1 MGRLFAADSV
11 SALRVRFAA
20 GFVLVA
26 GVLFALYTFPY
37 AENGISERW
46 FDAYLAFYA
55 RAAGLALHQLDSAV
69 SVSGSD
75 ILGRY
80 PLRIVKNCDAIEVH
94 ILFASAVL
102 AFPTSWRRRALGLG
116 LGLPALVALNITR
129 ICSLYFI
136 GSSAPA
142 SFELFHL
149 EVWPLVLV
157 ACAALLF
164 LVWAN
169 WSERRAS

>member
-1 MGRLFAADSV
+1 MRLPFAADSV
-11 SALRVRFAA
+11 TAQRVRFAA

-37 AENGISERW
+37 EENGISERW
-46 FDAYLAFYA
+46 FEDYLAFYA
-55 RAAGLALHQLDSAV
+55 RAAGFALHQLDSAV
-69 SVSGSD
+69 SVHGSD

-80 PLRIVKNCDAIEVH
+80 PLRIVKNCDAIEVN

-102 AFPTSWRRRALGLG
+102 AFPTSWRRRALGLL
-116 LGLPALVALNITR
+116 LGLPALIALNITR

-136 GSSAPA
+136 GVASPD

-164 LVWAN
+164 MGWAN
-169 WSERRAS
+169 WTERLV

>member
-1 MGRLFAADSV
+1 MRRPFAAHSV
-11 SALRVRFAA
+11 TAYRVRFAA

-26 GVLFALYTFPY
+26 GALFALYTFPY
-37 AENGISERW
+37 AENAISERW
-46 FDAYLAFYA
+46 FDDYLAFYA
-55 RAAGLALHQLDSAV
+55 RAAGLALRQLDSAV

-80 PLRIVKNCDAIEVH
+80 PLRIVKNCDAIEVN
-94 ILFASAVL
+94 ILFVSAVL
-102 AFPTSWRRRALGLG
+102 AFPTRWRRRALGLL

-136 GSSAPA
+136 GVSAPD

-157 ACAALLF
+157 GCAALLF
-164 LVWAN
+164 LSWAN
-169 WSERRAS
+169 WSERPA